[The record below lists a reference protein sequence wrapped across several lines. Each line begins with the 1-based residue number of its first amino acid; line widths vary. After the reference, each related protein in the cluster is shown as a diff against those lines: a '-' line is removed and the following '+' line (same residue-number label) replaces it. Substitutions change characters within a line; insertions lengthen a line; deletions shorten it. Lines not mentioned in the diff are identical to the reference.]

1 MLSDTDVG
9 KRALIDVEEGEIGV
23 EIDAAMEGSEGNLT
37 GAKA

>member
-1 MLSDTDVG
+1 
-9 KRALIDVEEGEIGV
+9 VEEGEIGV